1 MEMWFQGAGT
11 SIRWE
16 IRETDSDSDVLLEE
30 ETGFNPKGN
39 WNYQRA
45 LNTCSFILRDFPIAQ
60 VVKNLPATQK
70 ITVRSLGWEDP
81 LERRKWLLTPAF
93 LPGECHGQ
101 GSLAGYSPWGHK
113 ELDTTE
119 RLALAFILGAQQTK
133 NFRVWWA
140 LSRKQYPKKRKRK
153 ITIQRTKNWVLGKN
167 NCFRPPTQSM
177 VPPPEKS
184 SCFRKPTGG
193 KSIRTLLLNSK
204 RKIYVE
210 KDQSPKAH
218 SPGISCMNKSR
229 KIMGLPWWPSGLR
242 LCASNA
248 GGTGLI
254 SARSR
259 TKILLAATETW
270 HNPINKYLGG
280 EK

>member
-1 MEMWFQGAGT
+1 MIKEGQKGYSKFLFKPVGQGRRGISWGKKYSGYGEGSIKENQGKGHSSVAMEMWFQGAGT

-140 LSRKQYPKKRKRK
+140 LSRK
-153 ITIQRTKNWVLGKN
+153 
-167 NCFRPPTQSM
+167 
-177 VPPPEKS
+177 
-184 SCFRKPTGG
+184 
-193 KSIRTLLLNSK
+193 
-204 RKIYVE
+204 
-210 KDQSPKAH
+210 
-218 SPGISCMNKSR
+218 
-229 KIMGLPWWPSGLR
+229 
-242 LCASNA
+242 
-248 GGTGLI
+248 
-254 SARSR
+254 
-259 TKILLAATETW
+259 
-270 HNPINKYLGG
+270 
-280 EK
+280 